1 MSSTLE
7 EKKPSKSE
15 LELEWLAPVTDHIAY
30 IVRIPANPDYCDEN
44 DPFLQVCLGANVL
57 GTMSVTKTGKI
68 KWRMPLLTTC
78 VGAESKIEEIVHKNL
93 AEIRK
98 AYEYNR
104 SLAG

>member
-30 IVRIPANPDYCDEN
+30 IVRIPANPDY
-44 DPFLQVCLGANVL
+44 
-57 GTMSVTKTGKI
+57 
-68 KWRMPLLTTC
+68 
-78 VGAESKIEEIVHKNL
+78 
-93 AEIRK
+93 EIRK